1 MDGPREWAREVGVD
15 GLPDGDLIALILGT
29 GARGTSARALANEL
43 LQDLGG
49 VGALEAV
56 GPGEL
61 AKRRGVGEARAL
73 RLLAGVALGRRLAAS
88 TFAPRA
94 AFPDAAA
101 VHRWAASRLV
111 PLPHEELWLLA
122 LDGRQQLLA
131 ARRVAQGGLAR
142 ITVEIRDVL
151 RIALREGAH
160 GFLLSHNHP
169 SGDATPSAE
178 DVLFTRR
185 VAAAARNVDVPLLDH
200 VVVAANGYIS
210 LLAEGVLER

>member
-1 MDGPREWAREVGVD
+1 MGTRGRRRRAPRRRPDRFDLGDG
-15 GLPDGDLIALILGT
+15 
-29 GARGTSARALANEL
+29 GARDFRS
-43 LQDLGG
+43 G
-49 VGALEAV
+49 VGQRTLARSRRGWGAR

-122 LDGRQQLLA
+122 LDGRHQLLA
-131 ARRVAQGGLAR
+131 ARRVAQRGLAR